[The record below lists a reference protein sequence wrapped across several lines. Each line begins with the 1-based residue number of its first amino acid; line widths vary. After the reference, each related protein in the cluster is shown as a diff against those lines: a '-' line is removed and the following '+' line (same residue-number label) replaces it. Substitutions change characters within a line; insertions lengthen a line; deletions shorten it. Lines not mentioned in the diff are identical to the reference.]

1 MNRLQLFRLLR
12 RNNNLGYRRSPS
24 FEQNMVA
31 KVLMLLG
38 GAFFVLYLII
48 YSILFSTIA
57 ISEHEPSMI
66 MGLMPLML
74 LIDFG
79 IRFMVQQTP
88 AMLIKPYLLQP
99 LPRRSLIESFL
110 VSSLVSVYNW
120 LWLFFFIPYI
130 IIVLA
135 GDCPWWLGLTLLLSG
150 ELLIMVNSQFYL
162 MVRTLVNRNILWWV
176 LPISVYG
183 GYWGVILIE
192 NGKYFES
199 MADALVAFSATP
211 WLLLV
216 SGGLLAG
223 LFVINRSM
231 QMRFVMEEI
240 SQQTQTASTHV
251 RHISRFA
258 FFDGIGEV
266 GEYLKLE
273 LKSIFRNRA
282 VRGRVI
288 TSLSLIIVLSGII
301 AYTDIYDG
309 VMMLNFWCYY
319 CFALY
324 GMMVLVKVMGIEGNY
339 IDLLMV
345 HRENILMLLKAKYY
359 FHCAILVVPFLILL
373 PAVFNGKFSLLMML
387 AYMSITSGVLYFFL
401 FQLAVYNKQTLP
413 LEQKITGKNKIENGL
428 QLVIE
433 MMGMFLPV
441 AFVPILLL
449 LLPQDTAYIVVIIVG
464 LLFTLTH
471 PLWLLHIYQRMML
484 RKYENME
491 GFHASR

>member
-1 MNRLQLFRLLR
+1 MNRLPLFRLLR

-24 FEQNMVA
+24 LEQNMIA

-38 GAFFVLYLII
+38 GVLFVLYLMI

-57 ISEHEPSMI
+57 ISEHEPSML

-74 LIDFG
+74 LVDFG

-88 AMLIKPYLLQP
+88 AMLIKPYLLLP
-99 LPRRSLIESFL
+99 LPRRCLIESFL
-110 VSSLVSVYNW
+110 FSSLVSVYNW

-135 GDCPWWLGLTLLLSG
+135 GGCPCWLGLTLLLSG
-150 ELLIMVNSQFYL
+150 ELFIMVNSQFYL
-162 MVRTLVNRNILWWV
+162 MVRTLVNRNILWWM
-176 LPISVYG
+176 LPVMVYG
-183 GYWGVILIE
+183 GYWGVLLVE
-192 NGKYFES
+192 DGKFFES

-211 WLLLV
+211 WLLLTV
-216 SGGLLAG
+216 VLLLAG
-223 LFVINRSM
+223 LFMTNRSM

-240 SQQTQTASTHV
+240 SQQTQTTTLHV
-251 RHISRFA
+251 RHISCFA
-258 FFDGIGEV
+258 FFDGVGEV

-282 VRGRVI
+282 VRSRVI
-288 TSLSLIIVLSGII
+288 TSLSLIIVLSCII

-319 CFALY
+319 CFSLY

-345 HRENILMLLKAKYY
+345 HRENILILLKAKYY
-359 FHCAILVVPFLILL
+359 FHCAILVIPFLILL

-387 AYMSITSGVLYFFL
+387 AYMSVSSGMLYFLL
-401 FQLAVYNKQTLP
+401 FQLAVYNKQTFP

-433 MMGMFLPV
+433 MVGIFLPV
-441 AFVPILLL
+441 AFVSVLLL
-449 LLPQDTAYIVVIIVG
+449 LLPQDKAYIVVIVVG
-464 LLFTLTH
+464 MLFTLTH
-471 PLWLLHIYQRMML
+471 PLWLMHIYRRLMH
-484 RKYENME
+484 RKYENLE

>member
-12 RNNNLGYRRSPS
+12 HNNNLGYRRSPS
-24 FEQNMVA
+24 FEQSMVA
-31 KVLMLLG
+31 KILMLLG

-48 YSILFSTIA
+48 YGTLFATIA

-66 MGLMPLML
+66 LGLMPLML
-74 LIDFG
+74 LVDFG

-88 AMLIKPYLLQP
+88 SMLIKPYLLLP

-120 LWLFFFIPYI
+120 LWLALFLPYI

-135 GDCPWWLGLTLLLSG
+135 GGCPWWLGITLLLSG

-162 MVRTLVNRNILWWV
+162 MVRTLVNRDILWWV
-176 LPISVYG
+176 VPIVVYG
-183 GYWGVILIE
+183 GYWSILLIDD
-192 NGKYFES
+192 GKCFEA
-199 MADALVAFSATP
+199 MTDALVAFGSTP

-216 SGGLLAG
+216 VGGLLAG
-223 LFVINRSM
+223 LFVANRSM
-231 QMRFVMEEI
+231 QLRFVLEEV
-240 SQQTQTASTHV
+240 SRQTQSATSHV

-258 FFDGIGEV
+258 FFDGFGEV

-282 VRGRVI
+282 VRSRVI
-288 TSLSLIIVLSGII
+288 TSLSLIVVLSCVI

-359 FHCAILVVPFLILL
+359 FHCAILVVPFIILL
-373 PAVFNGKFSLLMML
+373 PAVVNGKFSLLMML

-433 MMGMFLPV
+433 MVGMFLPV
-441 AFVPILLL
+441 AFVSILMILL
-449 LLPQDTAYIVVIIVG
+449 PHDIAYVVVIVIG
-464 LLFTLTH
+464 LFFTLTH
-471 PLWLLHIYQRMML
+471 PLWLRHIYRRMML
-484 RKYENME
+484 RKYENMD